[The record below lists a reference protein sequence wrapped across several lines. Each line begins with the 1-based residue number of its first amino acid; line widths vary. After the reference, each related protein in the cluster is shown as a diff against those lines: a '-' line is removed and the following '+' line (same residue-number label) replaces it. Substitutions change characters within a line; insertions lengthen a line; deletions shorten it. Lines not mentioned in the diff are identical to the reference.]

1 MVVKTSRRERMAVV
15 ARVQE
20 LLDNNDSAFKS
31 SIAFAI

>member
-1 MVVKTSRRERMAVV
+1 VVVKTSRRERMAVV

-20 LLDNNDSAFKS
+20 LDNNDSAFKS